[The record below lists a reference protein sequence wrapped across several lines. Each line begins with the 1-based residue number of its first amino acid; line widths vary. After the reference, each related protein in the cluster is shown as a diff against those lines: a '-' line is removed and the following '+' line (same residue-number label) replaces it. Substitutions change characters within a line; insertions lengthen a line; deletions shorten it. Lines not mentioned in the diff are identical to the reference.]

1 MGVMNFRVARPDLLL
16 RGSDLSLIDFLM
28 YDGRVLPAQAT
39 LVGNNL
45 RCDRAHTESGQLRIP
60 WPGFDG
66 RVKVI
71 QTTSLREQITPYE
84 LEVELARG
92 QLSRLRN
99 QYYTWTGS
107 GLQSSDELE
116 RLMHEAHRAFRSAV
130 LRTESPETSTAA
142 ALLSLDL
149 ASKATNLLCRHYTD
163 QRLGFRRS
171 RAAHL
176 PVFLGC
182 HLDRVPEDQESFLK
196 SFNAVLVDTP
206 WNLLEP
212 EDGEYDWTHT
222 DQLVDWTQEHRLPV
236 MGGPL
241 VDLSTD
247 RLPKWLNTWT
257 GDLVNL
263 QSFTA
268 DFVETVVGR
277 YIGRV
282 RHWEVVSGANCGGAG
297 ELNEE
302 QRLNLVARAVE
313 AARQVDEHV
322 QISLRVVQPW
332 GEYLSQTKSRL
343 APLQFVDTLR
353 RCGVA
358 LAEINLDVKV
368 TNRPRRTLYR
378 DDLSLSQLLDHWSLL
393 QLPINV
399 MLSAPRSEADAP
411 RSPEFEIEQA
421 EWLRTMLAM
430 CLAKE
435 RVVGVYYQNWRDW
448 DSDDGQ
454 TGLKRQDG
462 TNRPSLDI
470 LKSMRETYWRT

>member
-1 MGVMNFRVARPDLLL
+1 M
-16 RGSDLSLIDFLM
+16 
-28 YDGRVLPAQAT
+28 
-39 LVGNNL
+39 
-45 RCDRAHTESGQLRIP
+45 
-60 WPGFDG
+60 
-66 RVKVI
+66 
-71 QTTSLREQITPYE
+71 
-84 LEVELARG
+84 
-92 QLSRLRN
+92 
-99 QYYTWTGS
+99 
-107 GLQSSDELE
+107 
-116 RLMHEAHRAFRSAV
+116 
-130 LRTESPETSTAA
+130 
-142 ALLSLDL
+142 
-149 ASKATNLLCRHYTD
+149 
-163 QRLGFRRS
+163 
-171 RAAHL
+171 
-176 PVFLGC
+176 
-182 HLDRVPEDQESFLK
+182 
-196 SFNAVLVDTP
+196 
-206 WNLLEP
+206 
-212 EDGEYDWTHT
+212 
-222 DQLVDWTQEHRLPV
+222 
-236 MGGPL
+236 
-241 VDLSTD
+241 
-247 RLPKWLNTWT
+247 
-257 GDLVNL
+257 
-263 QSFTA
+263 
-268 DFVETVVGR
+268 
-277 YIGRV
+277 
-282 RHWEVVSGANCGGAG
+282 
-297 ELNEE
+297 
-302 QRLNLVARAVE
+302 
-313 AARQVDEHV
+313 